1 MTLDDVDKQA
11 LLDAF
16 RDKVVAFRTSSA
28 AVAKT
33 ANFGAPGGDAERKH
47 RDYQAAHQK
56 DTDALKHLLADA
68 ADEGVSDDELGRAA
82 TLTPNQ
88 LADLRRELG

>member
-1 MTLDDVDKQA
+1 MALDEADKKA
-11 LLDAF
+11 LLESF
-16 RDKVVAFRTSSA
+16 RSLVVDHRSSGS

-47 RDYQAAHQK
+47 RAYQAEHQK
-56 DTDALKHLLADA
+56 NTAALKHLLADA
-68 ADEGVSDDELGRAA
+68 GEEGVTDDELRKAA
-82 TLTPNQ
+82 TLTQQQ